1 MNNKL
6 NKLKNKRP
14 DDLKDHHMPQ
24 NFDISLK
31 AYGGGGT
38 SKSLNPSPKKLNPQ
52 SMKGFEKQYKNI
64 IDYIVRITHTI
75 WEEKNIGYIYD
86 TYSPDCLV
94 WDEFGLQ
101 SGSEKIVSDTIHT
114 NNAFPD
120 IRLFADEVI
129 WAGDEKTSFHTS
141 HRTIITGTNTGFS
154 KFSKPTGKTVRLFCI
169 ANCVAKNNEIY
180 YENVVYDTAGL
191 IKQLGLDLHEVA
203 KQIANEGVRGPFAP
217 DFKKTK
223 PKRKISKLK
232 PISYEIPNNIKNLRE
247 FVHAVYDTIWNRRN
261 FSALNN
267 AYANNVEFEGSTGR
281 KFKGIDKLRNFIISM
296 VACFPDLALSIED
309 LYWMGNAQDG
319 YLVSIR
325 WGAVGTHKGNGI
337 YGAPTNRE
345 CYLWGITQWEIKNNK
360 IIKEWTG
367 FNELAI
373 LIQLLGDKKSS
384 FNFDKINNRG

>member
-1 MNNKL
+1 M
-6 NKLKNKRP
+6 KNKKVKNLRP
-14 DDLKDHHMPQ
+14 MQLKDHQMPK

-31 AYGGGGT
+31 SYGGGGS
-38 SKSLNPSPKKLNPQ
+38 SKSLNPNPKKLKPQ
-52 SMKGFEKQYKNI
+52 SMKGFEAQYKNI
-64 IDYIVRITHTI
+64 IDYIVRITYTI

-86 TYSPDCLV
+86 TYSKDCRV

-101 SGSEKIVSDTIHT
+101 FGSEKIVSDTVHT

-129 WAGDEKTSFHTS
+129 WAGDEKASFHTS
-141 HRTIITGTNTGFS
+141 HRTIITGTNSGFS

-191 IKQLGLDLHEVA
+191 IKQLGLDLHQVA
-203 KQIANEGVRGPFAP
+203 KQIANEGSIGPFAP
-217 DFKKTK
+217 DFKNSK
-223 PKRKISKLK
+223 PKRKITKLK
-232 PISYEIPNNIKNLRE
+232 PISYEIPKTVKDVRK

-261 FSALNN
+261 FSAINDVFSNN
-267 AYANNVEFEGSTGR
+267 IEFEGSTGR
-281 KFKGIDKLRNFIISM
+281 KFKGVKQLRKFIISI
-296 VACFPDLALSIED
+296 VASFPDLALSIED
-309 LYWMGNAQDG
+309 LYWMGNTKDG
-319 YLVSIR
+319 FLISIR

-337 YGAPTNRE
+337 YGPPTNRE

-373 LIQLLGDKKSS
+373 LMQLLGDKK
-384 FNFDKINNRG
+384 

>member
-1 MNNKL
+1 M
-6 NKLKNKRP
+6 KNKKVKDLRP
-14 DDLKDHHMPQ
+14 MQLKDHHMPK

-38 SKSLNPSPKKLNPQ
+38 FKSLNPNPKKLKPQ
-52 SMKGFEKQYKNI
+52 AMKGFEAQYKNI
-64 IDYIVRITHTI
+64 IDYIVRITYTI

-86 TYSPDCLV
+86 TYSKDCRV

-101 SGSEKIVSDTIHT
+101 FGSEKIVSDTVHT

-129 WAGDEKTSFHTS
+129 WAGDEKASFHTS
-141 HRTIITGTNTGFS
+141 HRTIITGTNSGFS

-191 IKQLGLDLHEVA
+191 IKQLGLDLHQVA
-203 KQIANEGVRGPFAP
+203 KQIANEGSIGPFAP
-217 DFKKTK
+217 DFKNSK
-223 PKRKISKLK
+223 PKRKITKLK
-232 PISYEIPNNIKNLRE
+232 PISYEIPETVKDVRK

-261 FSALNN
+261 FSAINDVFSNN
-267 AYANNVEFEGSTGR
+267 IEFEGSTGR
-281 KFKGIDKLRNFIISM
+281 KFKGVKQLRKFIISI
-296 VACFPDLALSIED
+296 VASFPDLALSIED
-309 LYWMGNAQDG
+309 LYWMGNTKDG
-319 YLVSIR
+319 FLISIR

-337 YGAPTNRE
+337 YGPPTNRE

-373 LIQLLGDKKSS
+373 LMQLLGDKK
-384 FNFDKINNRG
+384 

>member
-1 MNNKL
+1 M
-6 NKLKNKRP
+6 KNKKVKDLRP
-14 DDLKDHHMPQ
+14 MQLKDHHMPK

-38 SKSLNPSPKKLNPQ
+38 SKSLNPNPKKLKPQ
-52 SMKGFEKQYKNI
+52 SMKGFEAQYKNI
-64 IDYIVRITHTI
+64 IDYIVRITYTI

-86 TYSPDCLV
+86 TYSKDCRV

-101 SGSEKIVSDTIHT
+101 FGSEKIVSDTVHT

-129 WAGDEKTSFHTS
+129 WAGDEKASFHTS
-141 HRTIITGTNTGFS
+141 HRTIITGTNSGFS

-191 IKQLGLDLHEVA
+191 IKQLGLDLHQVA
-203 KQIANEGVRGPFAP
+203 KQIANEGSIGPFAP
-217 DFKKTK
+217 DFKNSK
-223 PKRKISKLK
+223 PKRKITKLK
-232 PISYEIPNNIKNLRE
+232 PISYEIPETVKDVRK

-261 FSALNN
+261 FSAINDVFSNN
-267 AYANNVEFEGSTGR
+267 IEFEGSTGR
-281 KFKGIDKLRNFIISM
+281 KFKGVKQLRKFIISI
-296 VACFPDLALSIED
+296 VASFPDLALSIED
-309 LYWMGNAQDG
+309 LYWMGNTKDG
-319 YLVSIR
+319 FLISIR
-325 WGAVGTHKGNGI
+325 WGAVGTHKGNGS
-337 YGAPTNRE
+337 YGQPTNRE
-345 CYLWGITQWEIKNNK
+345 VFLWGITQWEIKNNK

-373 LIQLLGDKKSS
+373 LMQILGDKK
-384 FNFDKINNRG
+384 